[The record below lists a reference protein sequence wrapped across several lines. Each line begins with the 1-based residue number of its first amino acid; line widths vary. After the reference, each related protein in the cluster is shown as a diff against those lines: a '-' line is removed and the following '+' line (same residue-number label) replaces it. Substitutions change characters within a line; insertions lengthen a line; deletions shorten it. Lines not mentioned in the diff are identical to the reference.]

1 MANSIH
7 AALWEWLSQCGGI
20 TKLFFNF
27 FGTSA
32 DEPTVISTS
41 GESVLQ
47 DYIDGTQLMRYGFDL
62 IRSLPIAFQ
71 ANDPGNVEMMDDVE
85 RIIEWVRQLLPPNA
99 HHLSQRLA
107 LLCVTSAVIGFV
119 Q

>member
-20 TKLFFNF
+20 TKPFFNF
-27 FGTSA
+27 GASA
-32 DEPTVISTS
+32 DESTVISTS

-62 IRSLPIAFQ
+62 I
-71 ANDPGNVEMMDDVE
+71 
-85 RIIEWVRQLLPPNA
+85 
-99 HHLSQRLA
+99 
-107 LLCVTSAVIGFV
+107 
-119 Q
+119 